1 MRLLVN
7 KSSADE
13 IVAEENYKKME
24 TDLQV
29 IVGKLTAEDVET
41 SEVLKAFKA
50 AGTGSGTNYYG
61 IIFIVIFMI
70 AQMV

>member
-41 SEVLKAFKA
+41 SEVLKAFKWNELLWNHFYRDFYDCTD
-50 AGTGSGTNYYG
+50 G
-61 IIFIVIFMI
+61 VMR
-70 AQMV
+70 